1 MYECTNANVEAF
13 PTLIL
18 YSPKQKRK
26 NTYTTGTKITANTA
40 QAIKDEILKIIDS
53 LAKHDEL

>member
-1 MYECTNANVEAF
+1 MYECTKANVEAF

-26 NTYTTGTKITANTA
+26 NTYTGTKITANIA